1 MQIFGLTFIL
11 YLLKWSDGNGFWSN
25 YRISDE
31 NSYKQAVKLQKLQKK
46 LIRCE
51 LSIKFMTKC
60 RDTNVFPKFTRWK
73 NANSKA
79 ILETRQAVSYQNFPQ
94 MFNLC
99 RFFKT
104 IYFYWFRTIIY
115 SITSS
120 RTNYLFIFWMTLQC
134 QLYLREF

>member
-79 ILETRQAVSYQNFPQ
+79 IKDRNKYRRKVLLDAIRDKHNQLRKLKEDVLIESNKLYND
-94 MFNLC
+94 
-99 RFFKT
+99 
-104 IYFYWFRTIIY
+104 
-115 SITSS
+115 
-120 RTNYLFIFWMTLQC
+120 MTFM
-134 QLYLREF
+134 RKMDGEEKHKKHR